1 MTVSIMG
8 MAFTGNSSS
17 FGHFTANDL
26 NSSIIVL
33 NGYFFFLPS
42 LVGLTVNPIDT
53 LLYSYTT

>member
-1 MTVSIMG
+1 

-33 NGYFFFLPS
+33 NGYFFLPS

>member
-1 MTVSIMG
+1 

-53 LLYSYTT
+53 VLYSYTT